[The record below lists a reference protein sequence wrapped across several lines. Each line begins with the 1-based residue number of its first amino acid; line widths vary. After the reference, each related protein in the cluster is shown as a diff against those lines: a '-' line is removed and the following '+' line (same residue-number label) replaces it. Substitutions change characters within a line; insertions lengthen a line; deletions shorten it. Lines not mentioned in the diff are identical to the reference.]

1 MYIMLVIIVVG
12 FVFAAASIWAVYSY
26 GRFAEQSRGEP
37 SVGILDNALFS
48 SRTRPSNATGPPCSS
63 ITPVATLMTVVV
75 VPVMIP
81 IAFSPGVVAV
91 ATP

>member
-1 MYIMLVIIVVG
+1 MASDAADGESCL
-12 FVFAAASIWAVYSY
+12 AAAPACLDV
-26 GRFAEQSRGEP
+26 P
-37 SVGILDNALFS
+37 PCMLKLVLDNALFS
-48 SRTRPSNATGPPCSS
+48 SRMGPFKASYATGPPCSS